1 MNNGNKHI
9 IYTAADIRRYIT
21 GEMSPEEMHAMEMAA
36 LDDPFLAEAMEGY
49 DLMEQKDW
57 KEEIAALHKQL
68 DVRKNETVPVVS
80 IKNSRTVKWWRAA
93 AAVLVLGATA
103 ATAYIFTNANK
114 TETKPDVAKLEP
126 AVIPGERA
134 VAADSVQLDFKGTGT
149 DTARVNVA
157 IAPAANGTVV
167 TEDLAST
174 TYAFTP
180 SADAAVRKDS
190 AFMYTPAASQ
200 GYIAMNDDKVKE
212 KEMEGTN
219 RTEEVASSE
228 VTSGNSNAMNYE
240 EVKEVAKYKKE
251 SAVSNNAAGLYAPS
265 QINGV
270 VVNTENK
277 PVGYANITLP
287 SQQKQV
293 YTDANG
299 RFTVRSADTAL
310 NVTVTS
316 AGYNSKKARLSNAAA
331 SNVITLH
338 PQDIAI
344 TKVGAA
350 KSEAGKA
357 KVQRETIDSSSL
369 EEPAGGWYQYNQYLS
384 NNIRLPEEAKE
395 KNIHGAVEMTVK
407 IKDNGDIATVKI
419 DKPLCSECDAEAIR
433 LVKEGPKWEAKKNR
447 KKSKV
452 KVTVKF

>member
-9 IYTAADIRRYIT
+9 TYTAADIRRYIT
-21 GEMSPEEMHAMEMAA
+21 GEMSPGEMHAMEMAA

-57 KEEIAALHKQL
+57 KDELAALKKQL
-68 DVRKNETVPVVS
+68 DVRENETTPVVS

-103 ATAYIFTNANK
+103 ATAYIFTTSNK
-114 TETKPDVAKLEP
+114 SATTPDVAKLEP
-126 AVIPGERA
+126 VMIQEETA
-134 VAADSVQLDFKGTGT
+134 VADSGQMDFKAAGT
-149 DTARVNVA
+149 DTGKLNVVTG
-157 IAPAANGTVV
+157 PAANGTVV
-167 TEDLAST
+167 TQNLAST

-180 SADAAVRKDS
+180 SADAAVKKDS
-190 AFMYTPAASQ
+190 AFMYTPSASQ
-200 GYIAMNDDKVKE
+200 EYIAMNDDKVKE
-212 KEMEGTN
+212 KETRGSY
-219 RTEEVASSE
+219 RSEEAVSSE
-228 VTSGNSNAMNYE
+228 VTPGSSNAMNYGE
-240 EVKEVAKYKKE
+240 MNEMAKYKKE
-251 SAVSNNAAGLYAPS
+251 SAVSNNAGAYYAPS

-270 VVNTENK
+270 VVNAENK

-299 RFTVRSADTAL
+299 RFTLRSADTAL

-316 AGYNSKKARLSNAAA
+316 AGYNSQKARLSNATA
-331 SNVITLH
+331 SNVITLQ

-350 KSEAGKA
+350 KREADRAKA
-357 KVQRETIDSSSL
+357 QRETIDSSSL
-369 EEPAGGWYQYNQYLS
+369 EEPAGGWYQYNQYLT
-384 NNIRLPEEAKE
+384 NNIRMPEEAKE

-407 IKDNGDIATVKI
+407 IKDNGDISTVKI